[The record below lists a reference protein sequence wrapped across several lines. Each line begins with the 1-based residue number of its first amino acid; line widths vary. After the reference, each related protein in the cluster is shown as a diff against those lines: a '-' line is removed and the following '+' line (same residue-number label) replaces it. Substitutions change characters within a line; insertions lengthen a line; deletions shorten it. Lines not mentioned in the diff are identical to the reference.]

1 MERGL
6 QRFRRDETE
15 VPEDRPRKV
24 GVTREPMPPR
34 RKNLLWLRMQPR
46 KKKALGW
53 SVWSRRKQAPGL
65 ERRLRRDK
73 TLGERALPRA

>member
-6 QRFRRDETE
+6 QRFRRDGTE
-15 VPEDRPRKV
+15 VPENRPRKV

-34 RKNLLWLRMQPR
+34 RKNLLWLRLQLR

-53 SVWSRRKQAPGL
+53 SVVSRRKQAPGL
-65 ERRLRRDK
+65 EKRLRRDE
-73 TLGERALPRA
+73 TLGKRALPRA